1 MSPLSAWTVPL
12 IAQSRVEFHPDRVL
26 YYAVA
31 ALIALVVHE
40 YAHAFVATRLGDYS
54 PRSMGRLTLNPKAHA
69 DTFGTLVFPAIL
81 LLIVLF
87 RGDWSVFAYAKPMP
101 VNPWNLRKQSRDIV
115 WIQVAGPL
123 ANLALA
129 FIFGAVLVA
138 TCGTTVVGDFVAILV
153 VTNVFFAAIHVI
165 PMPPLDGARAISP
178 FLPPR
183 AREVMTNLEQYAPLF
198 ILLVFFIL
206 GGFFFDIVFA
216 IARGI
221 SSLMPGRACL
231 FL

>member
-1 MSPLSAWTVPL
+1 MSAFAPLSAWSVPL
-12 IAQSRVEFHPDRVL
+12 IAQSRFEFHPDRVL
-26 YYAVA
+26 YYAAA

-87 RGDWSVFAYAKPMP
+87 NGNWAMFAYAKPMP

-115 WIQVAGPL
+115 WIQAVGPV
-123 ANLALA
+123 ANLILA
-129 FIFGAVLVA
+129 FAFGAVRIA
-138 TCGTTVVGDFVAILV
+138 TCGIGPLTDFVSVLV
-153 VTNVFFAAIHVI
+153 VVNVFFAAIHVI
-165 PMPPLDGARAISP
+165 PMPPLDGARAIGP

-183 AREVMTNLEQYAPLF
+183 PREVMTNLEQYAPLF

-206 GGFFFDIVFA
+206 GNFFLSVVEI
-216 IARGI
+216 IAGGLYRLI
-221 SSLMPGRACL
+221 PGAAC
-231 FL
+231 